1 MIEVRMT
8 NGDNEI
14 IIANRNGLCNSLSRS
29 AVRVMGRTATG
40 VRGMTLDEDGG
51 DEVIG
56 MICIKDPEAESIMVV
71 SEQGYGKRSDI
82 EDYRKTNRGGKGVK
96 CYKISDKTGEI
107 VGAKAVNDGNEIMM
121 ITNEGIVIRM
131 FVDDISILGRVT
143 LGVKL
148 MNTGDKDDIVV
159 ASITKV
165 KESVTEADA
174 LEAARLAEENETLA
188 EGSEEL
194 SEDSDSEDN

>member
-1 MIEVRMT
+1 MQLESHGECVLIVSA
-8 NGDNEI
+8 NG
-14 IIANRNGLCNSLSRS
+14 
-29 AVRVMGRTATG
+29 M
-40 VRGMTLDEDGG
+40 
-51 DEVIG
+51 
-56 MICIKDPEAESIMVV
+56 
-71 SEQGYGKRSDI
+71 GKRTPFTDF
-82 EDYRKTNRGGKGVK
+82 KLQNRGGKGVK
-96 CYKISDKTGEI
+96 CYKISDKTGEV

-165 KESVTEADA
+165 KESVN
-174 LEAARLAEENETLA
+174 R
-188 EGSEEL
+188 SRCIR
-194 SEDSDSEDN
+194 SSKIIQKKMKH

>member
-1 MIEVRMT
+1 
-8 NGDNEI
+8 
-14 IIANRNGLCNSLSRS
+14 
-29 AVRVMGRTATG
+29 
-40 VRGMTLDEDGG
+40 
-51 DEVIG
+51 
-56 MICIKDPEAESIMVV
+56 
-71 SEQGYGKRSDI
+71 
-82 EDYRKTNRGGKGVK
+82 
-96 CYKISDKTGEI
+96 
-107 VGAKAVNDGNEIMM
+107 MM

-174 LEAARLAEENETLA
+174 LEVARLSEENETLA

>member
-1 MIEVRMT
+1 MTADVTILASGDTVKGRISYISERPQLSSGPVGQGDSASSLSLYNVIMTFDTQEGIVNGYHTQATIEVNT
-8 NGDNEI
+8 
-14 IIANRNGLCNSLSRS
+14 
-29 AVRVMGRTATG
+29 
-40 VRGMTLDEDGG
+40 
-51 DEVIG
+51 
-56 MICIKDPEAESIMVV
+56 
-71 SEQGYGKRSDI
+71 
-82 EDYRKTNRGGKGVK
+82 
-96 CYKISDKTGEI
+96 DKHKVPT
-107 VGAKAVNDGNEIMM
+107 KAIVNDGNEIMM

-174 LEAARLAEENETLA
+174 LEAARLSEENETLA

>member
-1 MIEVRMT
+1 MKLESQGECVLIVSA
-8 NGDNEI
+8 NG
-14 IIANRNGLCNSLSRS
+14 
-29 AVRVMGRTATG
+29 M
-40 VRGMTLDEDGG
+40 
-51 DEVIG
+51 
-56 MICIKDPEAESIMVV
+56 
-71 SEQGYGKRSDI
+71 GKRTPFTDF
-82 EDYRKTNRGGKGVK
+82 KLQNRGGKGVK
-96 CYKISDKTGEI
+96 CYKISDKTGEV

-174 LEAARLAEENETLA
+174 LEAARLSEENETLA